1 MLNTVKEV
9 LTKKERE
16 LFTYILY
23 NCKAILAWEFTKYS
37 RIRSEV
43 VPL

>member
-1 MLNTVKEV
+1 MFDIVKEV

-23 NCKAILAWEFTKYS
+23 N
-37 RIRSEV
+37 REV
-43 VPL
+43 ALV

>member
-9 LTKKERE
+9 LTEKERE

-23 NCKAILAWEFTKYS
+23 NREAILAWEFTECS
-37 RIRSEV
+37 CIRLEV